1 MYKIITRFFHKEK
14 SIDTTHLAAE
24 ARLSFEY
31 SRADRKL
38 LSVSLQ
44 QSTES
49 PTELNLFMQEALS
62 CADRGRISLD
72 EECLLLE
79 KYVKLFETYVGSE
92 ILVSFDFPVKPN
104 DLLIPIF
111 LLLPLVQNAFHYG
124 YHAAKKYP
132 VRIKG
137 KIIADTLVLEVS
149 NRVNHNITDQSQTEL
164 IQFFRSRLDYEYPN
178 QYDLI
183 LNSNSHTFKATLRLK
198 LECVKT

>member
-14 SIDTTHLAAE
+14 SIDTTYLAAE

-31 SRADRKL
+31 SRLDRKL

-44 QSTES
+44 QCTES

-62 CADRGRISLD
+62 YADFRGRISLY

-124 YHAAKKYP
+124 YHTAKKYP

-149 NRVNHNITDQSQTEL
+149 NRVNHHITDQSQTEL
-164 IQFFRSRLDYEYPN
+164 IQFFRSRLDYEYPDR
-178 QYDLI
+178 YDLI
-183 LNSNSHTFKATLRLK
+183 LNSNSYTFKATLRLK
-198 LECVKT
+198 LSS